1 MRPAI
6 IPLIEKA
13 VIIGTE
19 ILSAFLSLSSEK
31 AFFLILE
38 HPRTTVIA
46 QNKIIKKSS
55 KKKNN
60 KSNFKVCNKCIKVS
74 TRSPLDF
81 NLEVLDIENN
91 LQIHF
96 QSPLHDAEITV
107 KDSNGNLLADGDDV
121 LLIKDL
127 KLKGSSEVLKKG
139 TKFKN
144 IRLVNGDH
152 NVDCGKIMLKSEF
165 LKKA

>member
-1 MRPAI
+1 M
-6 IPLIEKA
+6 K
-13 VIIGTE
+13 TE
-19 ILSAFLSLSSEK
+19 ILFILLSVLLITPTSAS
-31 AFFLILE
+31 
-38 HPRTTVIA
+38 TT
-46 QNKIIKKSS
+46 

-107 KDSNGNLLADGDDV
+107 KDSNGNTIIYKPQTFIYEGMMLYIYTPNAYPYTVEIMSPTLDITGEIV
-121 LLIKDL
+121 L
-127 KLKGSSEVLKKG
+127 E
-139 TKFKN
+139 
-144 IRLVNGDH
+144 
-152 NVDCGKIMLKSEF
+152 EY
-165 LKKA
+165 